1 MLSMLARNWWLIALR
16 GLMAILFGV
25 LTFVW
30 PGVSLY
36 ALVLLYGA
44 FALVDGGLALWAAI
58 GGRKA
63 NESTG
68 WLILVGVAG
77 LLAGI
82 VTVLWPGLTALAL
95 LYLIAWWCIVRGL
108 FEIVGAIRLRKEIDN
123 EWWLVLEG
131 ILSVALGLILLVRPG
146 AGALA
151 LLWLIGAWSILVG
164 AMLLALAFRLKSLKK
179 LAPAP

>member
-30 PGVSLY
+30 PGLSLF
-36 ALVLLYGA
+36 ALVVLYGA
-44 FALVDGGLALWAAI
+44 YAFVDGVFALWAAI
-58 GGRKA
+58 AGRKT

-68 WLILVGVAG
+68 WLIFVGLAG

-131 ILSVALGLILLVRPG
+131 VLSVLFGIILLVRPG

-151 LLWLIGAWSILVG
+151 VVWLIGAWSILVG
-164 AMLLALAFRLKSLKK
+164 AMLVALASDSNRSKE
-179 LAPAP
+179 